1 MKTKRTKLKQFL
13 EKNGEFMLYIVFLLL
28 LGFSLWVLIRPLYSL
43 EYLREHFIFYQ
54 EMKVLVKYFLVLTL
68 IFLFFSAIFG
78 LLLNKVRVLLGIL
91 TKREKEFKELQE
103 RNKELEEI
111 LDSKK

>member
-13 EKNGEFMLYIVFLLL
+13 EKNGEFILYMVFLLL

-43 EYLREHFIFYQ
+43 EYLREYFIFYQ

-68 IFLFFSAIFG
+68 IFLFFSVILG
-78 LLLNKVRVLLGIL
+78 LLLNKVRELLGIL
-91 TKREKEFKELQE
+91 TKREKELKELQE
-103 RNKELEEI
+103 RNKKLEEM
-111 LDSKK
+111 LGGKK

>member
-13 EKNGEFMLYIVFLLL
+13 EKNGEFILYIVFLLL

-43 EYLREHFIFYQ
+43 EYLLKHFIFYQ
-54 EMKVLVKYFLVLTL
+54 EMKVLVKYFLVLIL
-68 IFLFFSAIFG
+68 IFLFFSAILG
-78 LLLNKVRVLLGIL
+78 LLLNKVRELLGIL

-103 RNKELEEI
+103 RNKKLEEI